1 VITTTPAAMWK
12 SKSATFRH
20 LWFLL
25 HVTLAVLCNLSPAAA
40 FGAQVDVSNMRPL
53 PRDSFVLM
61 PYPIFTDTTGKKLH
75 LVGRDKID
83 LSEVEDFRPS
93 PRQSQGWWG
102 FKK

>member
-1 VITTTPAAMWK
+1 MKKNKIRVSDP
-12 SKSATFRH
+12 
-20 LWFLL
+20 
-25 HVTLAVLCNLSPAAA
+25 VCPAA
-40 FGAQVDVSNMRPL
+40 FGAHVDVSNMRPL

-93 PRQSQGWWG
+93 PKQSQGWWG